1 MPKEKKEFD
10 ADYDAEPV
18 EDVEVSGSFIDSDR
32 EFPVET
38 RCCVT
43 GDDVK
48 HSFCRYPDNER
59 GTMMVMSRETML
71 RFSRKG
77 RSLTEEFECVLQLRR
92 GQEEADTKS
101 S

>member
-1 MPKEKKEFD
+1 MPDDKKEYD
-10 ADYDAEPV
+10 ADYDIEPV
-18 EDVEVSGSFIDSDR
+18 EEVVASESFIDSDR

-43 GDDVK
+43 GEEVK

-59 GTMMVMSRETML
+59 GAMMVMSRETML

-77 RSLTEEFECVLQLRR
+77 RSLTEEFERVLQLRR
-92 GQEEADTKS
+92 GQEEAG
-101 S
+101 